1 MRQILF
7 VLALLGAVLAGW
19 IPAMAATMTVAQP
32 AGMHA
37 MHAMTGETGDTSA
50 DKGMDKGKTKPMA
63 HPVACA
69 ACFAIEAERLETP
82 ARFSTLSSRLPA
94 VTPQLAGLALRPLN
108 PPPRF

>member
-1 MRQILF
+1 MRSFFF

-19 IPAMAATMTVAQP
+19 MPAMAATMSVAQP

-37 MHAMTGETGDTSA
+37 MHVMDGENGGDTQNKS
-50 DKGMDKGKTKPMA
+50 KPMA

-69 ACFAIEAERLETP
+69 ACFAIEAERFEAPGRILTP
-82 ARFSTLSSRLPA
+82 LSRLSA

-108 PPPRF
+108 PPPRS

>member
-50 DKGMDKGKTKPMA
+50 DKGKTKPMA

-82 ARFSTLSSRLPA
+82 ARVSTLSSRLPA

>member
-32 AGMHA
+32 ASMHA
-37 MHAMTGETGDTSA
+37 MHAMAGETGGEA
-50 DKGMDKGKTKPMA
+50 EGKGTAKPMA

-69 ACFAIEAERLETP
+69 ACFAIEAERLEAP
-82 ARFSTLSSRLPA
+82 GRISTLSSRLPA

>member
-32 AGMHA
+32 VGIHA
-37 MHAMTGETGDTSA
+37 MHTMTGETGDTSA
-50 DKGMDKGKTKPMA
+50 NKGKAKPIA